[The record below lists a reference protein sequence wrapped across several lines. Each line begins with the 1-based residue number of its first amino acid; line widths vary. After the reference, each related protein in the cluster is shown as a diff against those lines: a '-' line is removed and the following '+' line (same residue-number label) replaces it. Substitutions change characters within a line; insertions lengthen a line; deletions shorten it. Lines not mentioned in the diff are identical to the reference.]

1 MEDMASLWNY
11 QESMDELKQKLLYAS
26 FELESVKSQ
35 ASKEMKQM
43 IQLLEK
49 TIMERNEA
57 RDQLDKLVNKLMIP
71 SAKPTTEILSAMP
84 RISPENTLV
93 KPTRA
98 NSSITESNSFSDQP
112 YNYHTQN
119 SSPVESLFDAVTSP
133 DFSNLNDHQIVD
145 PSNMAFMNYEPLVQD
160 YNVPSVVVKVDQ
172 GSLIIDNLVK
182 GKTLPQK
189 GNLVQSVLGAGPLL
203 KTLLVAGPLPKWKNP
218 PPLQPFHIPPVSIKG
233 CNVENLGL
241 RVSENSSYS
250 LVPMNSKSSI
260 EMSCVTSQ
268 MIPMSVANYGNGTP
282 GSCVGSGRSTM
293 SSGNVNNFV
302 AGKRQRFH

>member
-1 MEDMASLWNY
+1 MYIVIFMTISSVAL
-11 QESMDELKQKLLYAS
+11 QTIDELKQKLLYAS

-35 ASKEMKQM
+35 ANEEMKQM
-43 IQLLEK
+43 LQILKK
-49 TIMERNEA
+49 TFQERNEA
-57 RDQLDKLVNKLMIP
+57 RDQLHKLVNKLMNP
-71 SAKPTTEILSAMP
+71 SAKPTTEILAAMP
-84 RISPENTLV
+84 RISPENPLV

-133 DFSNLNDHQIVD
+133 DFSNLNNHQIVD
-145 PSNMAFMNYEPLVQD
+145 SSNIAFMNHEAFVQD

-203 KTLLVAGPLPKWKNP
+203 QTLLVAGPLPKWKNP
-218 PPLQPFHIPPVSIKG
+218 PPLQPFHIPPVTIKG
-233 CNVENLGL
+233 CNVENIGL
-241 RVSENSSYS
+241 KVSESSSYS
-250 LVPMNSKSSI
+250 LVPMNSRSSV

-268 MIPMSVANYGNGTP
+268 MIPMSNGTP
-282 GSCVGSGRSTM
+282 GSCVGSGRYTVSA
-293 SSGNVNNFV
+293 GNVNNFV
-302 AGKRQRFH
+302 ACKRQKFH